1 MTDRPRWPVV
11 VGALVGSL
19 LCAVGVGSLLDN
31 ASDTHPPVVV
41 RWVIGLAVVHDLVLA
56 PVVLVIG
63 LAVRRWAPGR
73 ALVGGALLVSG
84 SVAIVAWPLVR
95 GYGRQAGNPSLL
107 PRDYG
112 RGLAVVLAAVWLA
125 AAGIGSVVRWRRNKV
140 PAMLEDVR

>member
-11 VGALVGSL
+11 GGALVGGGL
-19 LCAVGVGSLLDN
+19 GAVGVGSLLGN
-31 ASDTHPPVVV
+31 ARDTHPAVVV
-41 RWVIGLAVVHDLVLA
+41 RWVIGLAILHDLVLV

-73 ALVGGALLVSG
+73 ALVAGALLVSS
-84 SVAIVAWPLVR
+84 SVAIVALPLVL

-125 AAGIGSVVRWRRNKV
+125 TAGLGLVARWRHNKV
-140 PAMLEDVR
+140 PAMAEDV